1 MLKSTGTQKKLLCHY
16 SWLSGELEPAFL
28 EPQSARLQRAPVPV
42 QLQWSATRGASL
54 PLAVPLISLC
64 GVLGRGWQSYPH
76 VPQLW
81 TPGLV
86 PVRTRWQTGGDVC
99 KAVPGRCLRSLQ
111 TNQLP
116 TKQWRVPGNYLDFL
130 VQHKIDSQ
138 FIGYTRNGTKA

>member
-1 MLKSTGTQKKLLCHY
+1 MLKSTGTQIKLLCHY

-54 PLAVPLISLC
+54 PLAVPLLSLC

-111 TNQLP
+111 TNQITNQTVEGPWKLP
-116 TKQWRVPGNYLDFL
+116 GLFGT
-130 VQHKIDSQ
+130 SQ

>member
-1 MLKSTGTQKKLLCHY
+1 MSNYEKRQKLSMGTQKKLLCHY

-42 QLQWSATRGASL
+42 QLQWSTTRGASL
-54 PLAVPLISLC
+54 PLAVPLLSLC
-64 GVLGRGWQSYPH
+64 GVLGRGWRSYPH

-86 PVRTRWQTGGDVC
+86 PVHTRWQTGGDVC

-111 TNQLP
+111 TNQITNQTVEGPWKLP
-116 TKQWRVPGNYLDFL
+116 GF
-130 VQHKIDSQ
+130 
-138 FIGYTRNGTKA
+138 FGTT